1 MCLSVPGR
9 IVELLPAQELRMG
22 KVDFGGVARKVCLEH
37 VPDAQ
42 PGDWVLV
49 HVGFALS
56 RLDEEEAQRVFA
68 LLRELGQSDEALAA
82 GEPEPP
88 S

>member
-1 MCLSVPGR
+1 VCLSVPGR
-9 IVELLPAQELRMG
+9 LVELLPSEELRMG

-37 VPDAQ
+37 VPEAQ

-56 RLDEEEAQRVFA
+56 RLDEAEAERVFA
-68 LLRELGQSDEALAA
+68 LLRELGEASEVFAA
-82 GEPEPP
+82 EEPP